1 MYDTYTRVVLDIV
14 HLNSKDQFA
23 TLHTGRFGSGI
34 AGVILAR
41 RLANPYRNNLSVAA
55 GWWRVSGKNQFA
67 Q

>member
-1 MYDTYTRVVLDIV
+1 MHDTNTRVVLDIV

-23 TLHTGRFGSGI
+23 TLHTGRFCSGI
-34 AGVILAR
+34 AGVIAR